1 MEPLKQDELEL
12 FTFFEITPVLVC
24 ITNKEGFFRKVNPAV
39 AEKLGYTMIELYAS
53 PVAQFIHPEDRDLTR
68 RNRSNLLAG
77 EALINFQ
84 NRYVHKNGQVIWLEW
99 NSIYFSE
106 KELVFAIARDITQR
120 KQLEKSV
127 EEDYKKFKSLA
138 SHFKSSIEKDRKFL
152 AYELHEE
159 LAQLAS
165 ALKMD
170 LDMIPITVQ
179 ALPDTAK
186 TKIEHAAAVAGL
198 LMKTI
203 KRISFS
209 ISPSML
215 DEFGLNTSLEWL
227 CSEFAILSGIPC
239 KFNHNYNEQHLSHE
253 VKTDFFRICQ
263 EALSNVM
270 YHSKASA
277 AAIFIEETGEYF
289 VLSIHDNGIGFHP
302 SDQQPHA
309 GLVSM
314 RERAASVNGKLEIAA
329 GEDGKGTFVTVRI
342 AKK

>member
-1 MEPLKQDELEL
+1 MEPLKQDDLDL
-12 FTFFEITPVLVC
+12 FTLFEMTPVLVC

-39 AEKLGYTMIELYAS
+39 AEKLGYTMQELYAD
-53 PVAQFIHPEDRDLTR
+53 PVEKFIHPEDKELTR
-68 RNRSNLLAG
+68 QNRSNLLAG

-84 NRYVHKNGQVIWLEW
+84 NRYVHKNGQVVWLEW
-99 NSIYFSE
+99 NSIYFAE
-106 KELVFAIARDITQR
+106 KQLVFAIARDITQR
-120 KQLEKSV
+120 KKLEKSV
-127 EEDYKKFKSLA
+127 EAEYRKFKSLA

-170 LDMIPITVQ
+170 LDVISIT
-179 ALPDTAK
+179 APDLPESAK
-186 TKIEHAAAVAGL
+186 AKIEHAAAVAGL

-227 CSEFAILSGIPC
+227 CGEFSILSGIPC
-239 KFNHNYNEQHLSHE
+239 KFTHDYNEQYLTYE

-270 YHSKASA
+270 YHSQASQA
-277 AAIFIEETGEYF
+277 GISLEEVDDHFI
-289 VLSIHDNGIGFHP
+289 LSIRDNGIGFHP
-302 SDQQPHA
+302 SDKQPHA

-314 RERAASVNGKLEIAA
+314 RERAASVNGILEIAA
-329 GEDGKGTFVTVRI
+329 GEDGKGTFITVRI
-342 AKK
+342 SKK